1 MKFLPKKLLT
11 SLITFWGEY
20 YAIKLDVNIEV
31 EVKELTDLP
40 KLKLFMESLQMKI
53 NKSQLARDLN
63 VDRRTVEKYLN
74 GYQPVTTRKRK

>member
-1 MKFLPKKLLT
+1 MLT
-11 SLITFWGEY
+11 SLLIFWGEY
-20 YAIKLDVNIEV
+20 YAIKLDVNTEV